1 MESYGGELKAWR
13 TRRRMSQLELALSA
27 GVSARHVSFLETGRA
42 RPSRGMVLRLA
53 ERLGVPRADRN
64 RMLNAAGLAP
74 AYAERPLSAEDMAPV
89 RAAVDWMLTRHAPWP
104 AFALDR
110 AWRLT
115 ALNGPAERIFGAVGL
130 AAGQGLAE
138 ALAGNPALRAAVENL
153 EEVVAHALAR
163 LRTENAHH
171 GGDPALGAA
180 IAALEAAGPQ
190 PAPDA
195 PGLRPAFVP
204 TRLRLGGTTLSL
216 LSTVAQFGAAED
228 VALADLRI
236 ELMFPADE
244 ATADTLRALAAEDAP
259 APA

>member
-1 MESYGGELKAWR
+1 MRNGYGEALKAWR
-13 TRRRMSQLELALSA
+13 VRRRLSQLDLALEA

-53 ERLGVPRADRN
+53 ERLGVPRAERN
-64 RMLNAAGLAP
+64 RMLDAAGLAP
-74 AYAERPLSAEDMAPV
+74 AYAERPLSAEEMAPV

-130 AAGQGLAE
+130 GAGDGLAE
-138 ALAGNPALRAAVENL
+138 AFAGDAALRGAVENL
-153 EEVVAHALAR
+153 GEVVAHLLAR
-163 LRTENAHH
+163 LRTESARL
-171 GGDPALGAA
+171 GGDPALDAA
-180 IAALEAAGPQ
+180 AAALEAAGP
-190 PAPDA
+190 PAPPDA

-228 VALADLRI
+228 VALADLKI
-236 ELMFPADE
+236 ELTFPADE
-244 ATADTLRALAAEDAP
+244 ATAAALRALEAGAAP
-259 APA
+259 A